1 MRKHLFIV
9 LCLLISGC
17 HRLWA
22 QEKYEADS
30 LLQLLPNTTGIQRV
44 EVLKQLSRSY
54 IGVNKEKALD
64 YARQTVSAAK
74 ALGNDSMITIGW
86 NNMAAAL
93 QNVGDKRSSLPYLDS
108 AIELSRANGREK
120 QLLESLEFKATAY
133 AGMRKMDKAVAFAR
147 EGLVYA
153 EKLKDTVGILNGMEI
168 IAAGYKELKQ
178 LKQAIEI
185 YRQEM
190 ALLEHLPKRL
200 FEKGRTC
207 VNLGIVL
214 YEDGQKQEA
223 NDLFARGKKYF
234 EQFNYPVGALVAALN
249 LADSYMDES
258 AYTKAGPLYQE
269 ILATNQSI
277 GDPELE
283 AIAHTGLGTI
293 ELEKRQYAT
302 AVHHFK
308 QAEAAAQPAALYTP
322 LKELYSLWADVY
334 SLQGDY
340 ETAKTYKQL
349 SEQWADSL
357 LNADVREKVVDYQTQ
372 YETAQKESELVAQK
386 LTITE
391 QKSEIFRKNTL
402 NYGLVAALLALIVLG
417 YLFYNRYR
425 LRKKAELDAA
435 VIREQQLGLQAV
447 IEAQEAERKRIAK
460 DLHDGIA
467 QEMAAIRLGFSA
479 LQQKLSGTAPDEA
492 AEASR
497 LARQL
502 DDSCTGV
509 RSIAYVMMPPVL
521 EQQGLAPSLE
531 MLLRNTFNG
540 TQIQYE
546 FSVPRPP
553 GAVDAKVA
561 LGLYRIAQELLNNI
575 LKHAKANKVAF
586 LLYETGQHLV
596 LQVEDDGVGFN
607 FEQVRSRG
615 TMGLLNIFSRVNAL
629 KGVFQTEQAQ
639 PHGTLTMIRVPI
651 G

>member
-1 MRKHLFIV
+1 MSLYH
-9 LCLLISGC
+9 GM
-17 HRLWA
+17 WA

-30 LLQLLPNTTGIQRV
+30 LLQVLQNATGIQRV
-44 EVLKQLSRSY
+44 EVLKQISRSY
-54 IGVNKEKALD
+54 IGGDKEKALD
-64 YARQTVSAAK
+64 YARQTIAAAK
-74 ALGNDSMITIGW
+74 ALRNDSMIVISW

-93 QNVGDKRSSLPYLDS
+93 QNVGDKRGSLPYLDS
-108 AIELSRANGREK
+108 AIELSRPSGREK

-133 AGMRKMDKAVAFAR
+133 ASMKKMDKAVLFAK
-147 EGLVYA
+147 EGLAYA

-178 LKQAIEI
+178 MKSAIDI

-214 YEDGQKQEA
+214 YEDDQKQEA

-234 EQFNYPVGALVAALN
+234 EQFNYPVGALIAALN
-249 LADSYMDES
+249 LADSYMDEA
-258 AYTKAGPLYQE
+258 AYTKAGPLYRE
-269 ILATNQSI
+269 ILTVNQSI
-277 GDPELE
+277 GEPELT

-293 ELEKRQYAT
+293 ELEKRQYA
-302 AVHHFK
+302 AAIDHFK
-308 QAEAAAQPAALYTP
+308 QAEAAAKPAALYAP
-322 LKELYSLWADVY
+322 LKELYRLWADAY
-334 SLQGDY
+334 SLQGNY
-340 ETAKTYKQL
+340 ETAKIYQQL
-349 SEQWADSL
+349 EKECADSI
-357 LNADVREKVVDYQTQ
+357 LNADVREKVVDYQIQ

-386 LTITE
+386 LMITE
-391 QKSEIFRKNTL
+391 QQSEIFRKNTL
-402 NYGLVAALLALIVLG
+402 NYGLFATLLALVVLA

-435 VIREQQLGLQAV
+435 VIQEQQLGLQAV

-479 LQQKLSGTAPDEA
+479 LQQKIAGTAPAEA
-492 AEASR
+492 AEADR

-509 RSIAYVMMPPVL
+509 RSIAHVMMPPVL

-540 TQIQYE
+540 TRIQYE

-553 GAVDAKVA
+553 GAIDAKVA
-561 LGLYRIAQELLNNI
+561 LGLYRIAQELVNNI

-586 LLYETGQHLV
+586 LLYEAGQHLV

-629 KGVFQTEQAQ
+629 KGVFQTEQAH